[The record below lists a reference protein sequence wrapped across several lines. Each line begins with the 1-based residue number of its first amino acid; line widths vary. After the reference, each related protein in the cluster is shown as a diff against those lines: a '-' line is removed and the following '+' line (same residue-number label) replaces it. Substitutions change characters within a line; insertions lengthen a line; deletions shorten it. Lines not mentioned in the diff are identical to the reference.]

1 MPLTFTRG
9 KIEYGTI
16 YSLSPMIEQIRPF
29 LSAQDQ
35 KKISLHVST
44 LKGKK
49 MLSIQF
55 DKKKWSIF
63 LDPEEKEKQSTFDIP
78 LTPLEILES
87 IIN

>member
-1 MPLTFTRG
+1 
-9 KIEYGTI
+9 
-16 YSLSPMIEQIRPF
+16 MIEHIRPF
-29 LSAQDQ
+29 LSVQDQ

-49 MLSIQF
+49 MLHIQL
-55 DKKKWSIF
+55 DQKKWAIS
-63 LDPEEKEKQSTFDIP
+63 LDPAEKEKQSTLFDIP